1 MKVDEDEGDVVATLG
16 EMVAIVIL
24 VAAAICVTCHVDE
37 ERDRPQQGV
46 GGASLP

>member
-1 MKVDEDEGDVVATLG
+1 MRFDEDESDVVAML
-16 EMVAIVIL
+16 ERMLAIVVL
-24 VAAAICVTCHVDE
+24 VVAAIWVTCHVDK